1 MLLFVIFLHITSVSS
16 LNITNIIF
24 SIDKLMNYYE
34 VGYDKMNIDG
44 IYGLRLLEGKGPFT
58 HSTYVY

>member
-1 MLLFVIFLHITSVSS
+1 
-16 LNITNIIF
+16 
-24 SIDKLMNYYE
+24 MNYYE

-58 HSTYVY
+58 HSSLRTYIKTHVSAIKTLSLVGS